1 VRFVLAVEATVVSV
15 VEVSGVVTV
24 SVVVSAGVLL
34 LVGGGGVR
42 MGTGWVLAGAS
53 WAMSGVE
60 ESAKAAAIAEA
71 PVRA

>member
-1 VRFVLAVEATVVSV
+1 MSV
-15 VEVSGVVTV
+15 VEVSGVLTV
-24 SVVVSAGVLL
+24 SVVVAAGVLL
-34 LVGGGGVR
+34 LVVGGGGVR